1 MFQRF
6 QHTSHSRLQD
16 GFDEGGC
23 FGCVP
28 LARVLCKMAS
38 VKMKKED
45 GLTSLQ
51 RLGALQVLSDKSIE
65 KVWGWAYGA
74 AGTHGVCVGVDVDVV
89 VRGRVKTYKVR
100 ISQHEEVCSWRALPD
115 GPS

>member
-1 MFQRF
+1 MRSAFKNSLQNGQR
-6 QHTSHSRLQD
+6 RN
-16 GFDEGGC
+16 EERRW
-23 FGCVP
+23 
-28 LARVLCKMAS
+28 AI
-38 VKMKKED
+38 
-45 GLTSLQ
+45 TSLQ

-65 KVWGWAYGA
+65 QVWGRAYGA